1 MRYGATVVAEGSLVQ
16 TRGSD
21 SRSSIR
27 PREVPGSIILRPAP
41 RNQGSGSRADNRFSA
56 VVFPTI

>member
-41 RNQGSGSRADNRFSA
+41 KNQEW
-56 VVFPTI
+56 